1 MAEWFKKTTIGNL
14 VDDAARQF
22 ATREALYFNG
32 RRWTFGQFQ
41 KNVERAAKGLIELG
55 VAPGEKV
62 SLWMPNCT
70 EWL

>member
-41 KNVERAAKGLIELG
+41 EDVTSPFFFFEPNKFSVPK
-55 VAPGEKV
+55 VARGQ
-62 SLWMPNCT
+62 
-70 EWL
+70 